1 MLSNRFAII
10 SSRPVTKKKGIY
22 VGAEERGRARVQIE
36 MVEFIALPFASSK
49 KLKIW
54 SFHVVVGQGR
64 QRNVQNSVMH
74 EPSCCFANDIP
85 IAF

>member
-36 MVEFIALPFASSK
+36 IVEFIALPFPLSKK
-49 KLKIW
+49 KLKNLVI
-54 SFHVVVGQGR
+54 SSRSRAGTTKKRTKNRDARAELLF
-64 QRNVQNSVMH
+64 
-74 EPSCCFANDIP
+74 C
-85 IAF
+85 